1 MRYLAILTAL
11 LLLPFG
17 VQAKSYS
24 SGSHSYSSGHSSY
37 SSSSHS
43 SSSSFGSS
51 SHSSSFGSSS
61 GHSYSAGSTHSG
73 SSGSTFSPSKSLFS
87 SGTKTYSSGTKT
99 ATSHP
104 DSDYSS
110 GTKTYTSHSGNN
122 GSGNNSGNNGTLF
135 THPTKTSTFDSA
147 AASARQADTSTSTY
161 NSWKNAARTTTVP
174 SSDDT
179 YTRSSYGQNSS
190 GQNSGYSQPRKSYA
204 SSGNTYTYIPPINIF
219 STRQA
224 RIHST
229 YLSYYSR
236 PQTYYRD
243 PYSNFFWWWLL
254 DQSLQ
259 NQAYWTYH
267 HRYSMDPSR
276 YQLLMQNQQLA
287 QQVQMLENQQVVRDP
302 SFTPSTLDR
311 DLMYSDQYVQSAAN
325 SSGPGIPSTFGK
337 ILSRMFAIILFG
349 VLSISVIWLIF
360 FKRWGNSG
368 N

>member
-1 MRYLAILTAL
+1 MRYFAIIAAL
-11 LLLPFG
+11 LLLPVG
-17 VQAKSYS
+17 LQAKSYS

-43 SSSSFGSS
+43 SSSFGGS
-51 SHSSSFGSSS
+51 SHSSSSFGGSS
-61 GHSYSAGSTHSG
+61 GHSYSSG
-73 SSGSTFSPSKSLFS
+73 SSHSSSSGSLFGSSKSTFSSPS
-87 SGTKTYSSGTKT
+87 KTYSSGTKT

-104 DSDYSS
+104 DSGYSS
-110 GTKTYTSHSGNN
+110 GTKTYSSHSD
-122 GSGNNSGNNGTLF
+122 STTLF
-135 THPTKTSTFDSA
+135 THPKQASTFDSA
-147 AASARQADTSTSTY
+147 AAHARQADTSTATY
-161 NSWKNAARTTTVP
+161 NSWKNANKTTIP
-174 SSDDT
+174 STDDT
-179 YTRSSYGQNSS
+179 YTRSSYGQGSSS
-190 GQNSGYSQPRKSYA
+190 GYTTPRKSYT
-204 SSGNTYTYIPPINIF
+204 SSGNTYNTYTYIPPVNIF

-224 RIHST
+224 RIHRT

-259 NQAYWTYH
+259 DQAYWTYH

-311 DLMYSDQYVQSAAN
+311 DLMYSDQYVQTAAH
-325 SSGPGIPSTFGK
+325 SPIAGVSTSGK
-337 ILSRMFAIILFG
+337 ILSRIFAIALFG

-360 FKRWGNSG
+360 FKRWGG
-368 N
+368 NQT